1 MDFGAL
7 VRCPYFFEEFKKMF
21 VALFRFI
28 FFFMPV
34 AFLNGISFIL
44 FDNVEILGI
53 DFDLIKRKKKDKKK
67 LEQKIIKN
75 YLKEC
80 YKKDQN

>member
-1 MDFGAL
+1 
-7 VRCPYFFEEFKKMF
+7 MF
-21 VALFRFI
+21 VALIRFCL
-28 FFFMPV
+28 FYMPV
-34 AFLNGISFIL
+34 VFLNGISFIL

-53 DFDLIKRKKKDKKK
+53 DFDLIKRKKKDRKK

>member
-1 MDFGAL
+1 
-7 VRCPYFFEEFKKMF
+7 MF
-21 VALFRFI
+21 VALIRFCL
-28 FFFMPV
+28 FYMPV

-53 DFDLIKRKKKDKKK
+53 DFDLIKRKKKDRKK

-75 YLKEC
+75 YLKER